1 MLKQMNQN
9 NTIGV
14 IVPAAGIGARFQ
26 NSIPKQYS
34 MLGNQTILEITINF
48 FISFPSIQKIYI
60 SVDSDDKWIDS
71 QSFANDP
78 KIILTSG
85 GRTRTESVFNALS
98 KINSDEIDII
108 AIHDAV
114 RPWLNHDHFI
124 YLLDEL
130 EADQTIRG
138 IYPVISISESL
149 REIKEN
155 NFIPMNRDN
164 FVLVQTPQI
173 FYTPS
178 LKIALNQLMDTHKSL
193 TDEAQAMEAAGFKV
207 KAVKGDQSNAKITF
221 PSDLDRSFSAD
232 ARIGRGIDFHKFEP
246 GQGILLGNVFIDCK
260 LSIIAHSDGDILLHA
275 LADALLG
282 AGGLNDIGH
291 YFPDTDPENK
301 NLSSIIILE
310 KTLELLYE
318 KRLQPVNIDFVI
330 VCEQPKIRPHVAK
343 MKSTLSKILNIEE
356 NSIAIKA
363 TTTEGMGIIGEGN
376 GIAVYAI
383 ASIRTIE

>member
-1 MLKQMNQN
+1 MNQN
-9 NTIGV
+9 NSIGV

-34 MLGNQTILEITINF
+34 MLGSQTILEITINF
-48 FISFPSIQKIYI
+48 FISFPSIQKIYV

-71 QSFANDP
+71 QSFVNDP

-98 KINSDEIDII
+98 KINSDEIDFVV
-108 AIHDAV
+108 IHDAV
-114 RPWLNHDHFI
+114 RPWLSYDHFI

-178 LKIALNQLMDTHKSL
+178 LKIALNQLMDAHKSL

-207 KAVKGDQSNAKITF
+207 KPVKGDRSNAKITF
-221 PSDLDRSFSAD
+221 PSDLDRTFSAD

-330 VCEQPKIRPHVAK
+330 VCEQPKIGPHVAK